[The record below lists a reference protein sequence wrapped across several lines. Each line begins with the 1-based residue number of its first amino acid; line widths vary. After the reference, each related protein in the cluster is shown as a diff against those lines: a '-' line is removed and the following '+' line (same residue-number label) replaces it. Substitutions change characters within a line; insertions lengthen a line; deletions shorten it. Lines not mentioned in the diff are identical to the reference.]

1 MFGSAYWSVYKR
13 IEQEV
18 IKLSYS
24 IHFDDSQ
31 INVYSNQ
38 ILDLIIRISTNIE
51 SLYEDIYRDELGKTE
66 SEIGLMI
73 TKLDETFSLENK
85 IIYIAN
91 ENFHFR
97 KKLKKVKPF
106 KYKKKSKDDFYSTYN
121 ALKHNRSANIKKAN
135 IYTLL
140 RSLAAFYVLCVIFD
154 NKWTPLQNSIYG
166 SKTPYTFT
174 YNSELFSAKVYDKQ
188 LAYAE
193 QSIIFLA
200 MKIDATN
207 KSDKSCVT
215 DMLSQCEKNL
225 RIKFREQKPKEC
237 LFKAELTPEYLQS
250 LDEFKK
256 KYSKNNAVAEVEL
269 NLLFGD
275 HDNEKIFGKL
285 GIESLDV
292 LMDHIKL
299 NLEEHITTIVVNRDD
314 GKDMFPALL

>member
-1 MFGSAYWSVYKR
+1 MFGSAYWSTYKR

-18 IKLSYS
+18 LELSHS
-24 IHFDDSQ
+24 ICFDDVQ
-31 INVYSNQ
+31 LNVYSNE
-38 ILDLIIRISTNIE
+38 ILDLVIRICTNIE
-51 SLYEDIYRDELGKTE
+51 SLYEDIYRDEFSKTE
-66 SEIGLMI
+66 PKIGPMI
-73 TKLDETFSLENK
+73 TKLNDIFSLEDK
-85 IIYIAN
+85 VIYISN
-91 ENFHFR
+91 DNFRFHKEMKEIR
-97 KKLKKVKPF
+97 PF
-106 KYKKKSKDDFYSTYN
+106 KYKAKSKDDFYSTYN
-121 ALKHNRSANIKKAN
+121 ALKHNRSANIKKAT

-140 RSLAAFYVLCVIFD
+140 RSLAAFYTLCVIFD
-154 NKWTPLQNSIYG
+154 DKWTPLQNSIYG

-174 YNSELFSAKVYDKQ
+174 YNSEIFSAKVYDKQ
-188 LAYAE
+188 LVYAE

-200 MKIDATN
+200 MKIDTTN
-207 KSDKSCVT
+207 KSNKSCVA

-256 KYSKNNAVAEVEL
+256 KYSKNNAAAEVEL
-269 NLLFGD
+269 NLIFGN
-275 HDNEKIFGKL
+275 HDNEKTFEKL

-299 NLEEHITTIVVNRDD
+299 NLEKHITTIVVNRDD